1 MSEPTTKHN
10 QADLAAKIARLA
22 EEKGWNQEDFANI
35 TGLNRQTIRQILQ
48 PTGERRFGM
57 RNATI
62 GACAKALGLSVNE
75 LKTLPVERL
84 LQRLR
89 QPPPPVN
96 GDDRL
101 HRLYQQATQP
111 ELRAWLDRNPERSRQ
126 LTDEEIDELLA
137 LQGEALNAIGVETF
151 VCKLERRRNLMEQV
165 RVVADSELVEAL
177 ETIVGLMYDKVSP
190 YHEGT

>member
-1 MSEPTTKHN
+1 NKLPTGMSESSQHN
-10 QADLAAKIARLA
+10 HADLAAKIARLV

-35 TGLNRQTIRQILQ
+35 AGLNRQTIRQILH
-48 PTGERRFGM
+48 PTGDRRL

-62 GACAKALGLSVNE
+62 AACAKALGLAVRE
-75 LKTLPVERL
+75 LWDVPVERL

-111 ELRAWLDRNPERSRQ
+111 QLRAWLERNPERSRQ
-126 LTDEEIDELLA
+126 LTDEEIERLLS
-137 LQGEALNAIGVETF
+137 LQGEALNSIGVETF
-151 VCKLERRRNLMEQV
+151 VGKLERRRNLMEQV
-165 RVVADSELVEAL
+165 RVVANSELL
-177 ETIVGLMYDKVSP
+177 ETLETLVDLMYSK
-190 YHEGT
+190 